1 LSQPLIANIHSLKEV
16 KMKEKNKQ
24 DRLLGVD
31 RELRDDPEGRVKF
44 EGASQEYE
52 FSSEESEGEENNRE
66 VEHDP
71 PDSRSPEGRVKEEGA
86 SLGYELSSEE
96 LEGEDDPL
104 DSSSLEGLVKGE
116 SENREYESSSEESVG
131 EKNNRDK
138 KETGESIEEKEKGV
152 EDKIGDCDTD
162 EEEDG
167 AVTVL
172 KMSNG
177 VMFRVPVEVQGMQ
190 LQAVVDTAAQ
200 VTLVSE
206 EIYKSLDPA
215 PPIRK
220 EVVMNTAGKGMQMN
234 GYIAG
239 PFQVVLGTHLF
250 TVEIYVAPIE
260 EDMLLGLD
268 FLEANGVS
276 LHLKEKELQ
285 ISGDIIP
292 MSLGTGSPLVNKTE
306 AGVFLAKGCKV
317 PPNSVMRVGAQ
328 LSESM
333 AREYIVKAATK
344 GELLIPRTLHNGG
357 NNPVLCLINISDH
370 YVEVEKGEVLAYAEE
385 VCLNVENIGVQK
397 VGVAGQ
403 GGPENGKREI
413 PEHLINLFDKSKGK
427 LNEQEQTQLSELLCE
442 FEDVFAKS
450 EFDLGKFNTIQH
462 GIDTGTNRPVKQRIR
477 RTPLGFA
484 GEEEAHL
491 KKMLSAGV
499 IRPSVSEWA
508 SAPVLIRKR
517 CGSVRWCVDYRAL
530 NALTIKD
537 VFPLAGNI
545 WYSKLDANSAFF
557 VLYAMLPVSLD
568 CPSVGSMMLIISG
581 YQWGPCCSSSP
592 VVSGVHVAHH
602 LRLSVGSMLL
612 IISGYQWGPCCS
624 SSQLSVLCDFALFCL
639 SAFRFLYTM
648 LSILDC
654 PFGFL

>member
-1 LSQPLIANIHSLKEV
+1 MSQPLIANIHGLKVVKEGGEV
-16 KMKEKNKQ
+16 DMEVTWNMEKNQQ
-24 DRLLGVD
+24 DRLLGVN
-31 RELRDDPEGRVKF
+31 RELGDPPEGRVKF
-44 EGASQEYE
+44 EGASQGYE

-66 VEHDP
+66 VEDDS
-71 PDSRSPEGRVKEEGA
+71 PDSSSPEGRVKCEGTNQ
-86 SLGYELSSEE
+86 G
-96 LEGEDDPL
+96 
-104 DSSSLEGLVKGE
+104 
-116 SENREYESSSEESVG
+116 YESSSEESVG
-131 EKNNRDK
+131 EENNRDIRD
-138 KETGESIEEKEKGV
+138 TDESIEEEEKGV
-152 EDKIGDCDTD
+152 EDNLGKDVTD

-172 KMSNG
+172 KLSNG
-177 VMFRVPVEVQGMQ
+177 VMFRVPVKVQGMQ

-206 EIYKSLDPA
+206 EFYKSLDPA
-215 PPIRK
+215 LPIRK

-234 GYIAG
+234 RHIAG
-239 PFQVVLGTHLF
+239 PFQVVLGTYLF

-285 ISGDIIP
+285 IAGDVIP
-292 MSLGTGSPLVNKTE
+292 MRLGTGSPLVNEKETE
-306 AGVFLAKGCKV
+306 VFLAKGCKV

-333 AREYIVKAATK
+333 AGEYIVKAATK
-344 GELLIPRTLHNGG
+344 GEILIPRTLHNGG
-357 NNPVLCLINISDH
+357 DNPVLCLINLSDH
-370 YVEVEKGEVLAYAEE
+370 YVEVGKGEVLAYAEE
-385 VCLNVENIGVQK
+385 VCSNVEPIGIQK
-397 VGVAGQ
+397 VEVAEQ
-403 GGPENGKREI
+403 GGLENGKREI
-413 PEHLINLFDKSKGK
+413 PEHLINLFDKSKGE

-484 GEEEAHL
+484 GEEEAQL

-499 IRPSVSEWA
+499 IRQSVSEWTV
-508 SAPVLIRKR
+508 APVLIRKR

-537 VFPLAGNI
+537 VFPLPLVDECLDTLAGNV
-545 WYSKLDANSAFF
+545 WYSKLDANSAYWQ
-557 VLYAMLPVSLD
+557 VKIKPE
-568 CPSVGSMMLIISG
+568 
-581 YQWGPCCSSSP
+581 
-592 VVSGVHVAHH
+592 
-602 LRLSVGSMLL
+602 
-612 IISGYQWGPCCS
+612 
-624 SSQLSVLCDFALFCL
+624 DFQNCI
-639 SAFRFLYTM
+639 YY
-648 LSILDC
+648 
-654 PFGFL
+654 